1 VIAPAAPVPGPLG
14 NQWLAG
20 QPANAN
26 KARGHVLG
34 EGDGAMNAD
43 AGQPRILVVDDDNE
57 LRELITGFLS
67 GHGLI
72 AKGVADAVQMDA
84 ALSGAPFDLIV
95 LDLMM
100 PGEDGLSILRRLRGG
115 RRPPIIMLSAM
126 GSDSDRIIGLE
137 VGADDYLAKPCNPRE
152 LLARIRAVLRR
163 RQDAQGQPVRK
174 FGDWTLDLVERTVSG
189 PDIET
194 AGLTDTEFRLLTA
207 FVDRPQQVLTRDQL
221 IDFAKGS
228 DAMMFDRA
236 IDVTLSRLRKKL
248 GPRAPIRTVRGEGYM
263 FTLVPE

>member
-1 VIAPAAPVPGPLG
+1 MSSAMSAETAPPT
-14 NQWLAG
+14 
-20 QPANAN
+20 
-26 KARGHVLG
+26 
-34 EGDGAMNAD
+34 
-43 AGQPRILVVDDDNE
+43 ILVVDDDNE

-67 GHGLI
+67 AHGLI
-72 AKGVADAVQMDA
+72 ALSAANAAQMDA
-84 ALSGAPFDLIV
+84 AMTAHDVDLIV

-100 PGEDGLSILRRLRGG
+100 PGEDGLSVLRRLRGG

-163 RQDAQGQPVRK
+163 GQEGSSQPLRR
-174 FGDWTLDLVERTVSG
+174 FGEWTLDLVERTVAA

-194 AGLTDTEFRLLTA
+194 ASLTDTEFRLLTA
-207 FVDRPQQVLTRDQL
+207 FIDRPQIVLSRDQL

-228 DAMMFDRA
+228 DTMMFDRA

>member
-1 VIAPAAPVPGPLG
+1 MSAE
-14 NQWLAG
+14 AG
-20 QPANAN
+20 TPN
-26 KARGHVLG
+26 
-34 EGDGAMNAD
+34 
-43 AGQPRILVVDDDNE
+43 ILVVDDDRE
-57 LRELITGFLS
+57 LRTLITGFLS
-67 GHGLI
+67 NHGLRAI
-72 AKGVADAVQMDA
+72 GAADAVEMDA
-84 ALSGAPFDLIV
+84 ALTQEPIDLIV

-100 PGEDGLSILRRLRGG
+100 PGEDGLSVLRRMRGG

-163 RQDAQGQPVRK
+163 RQDAQGAPVRR
-174 FGDWTLDLVERTVSG
+174 FGEWTLDLVERTVSA
-189 PDIET
+189 PDIEMT
-194 AGLTDTEFRLLTA
+194 ALTDTEFRLLTA
-207 FVDRPQQVLTRDQL
+207 FIDRPQQVLTRDQL

-228 DAMMFDRA
+228 DSMMFDRA

>member
-1 VIAPAAPVPGPLG
+1 MSAETGTPS
-14 NQWLAG
+14 
-20 QPANAN
+20 
-26 KARGHVLG
+26 
-34 EGDGAMNAD
+34 
-43 AGQPRILVVDDDNE
+43 ILVVDDDRE
-57 LRELITGFLS
+57 LRTLITQFLS
-67 GHGLI
+67 NHGLL
-72 AKGVADAVQMDA
+72 AFGAGNAAEMDA
-84 ALSGAPFDLIV
+84 ALTEHEVDLIV

-100 PGEDGLSILRRLRGG
+100 PGEDGLSVLRRMRGG

-126 GSDSDRIIGLE
+126 GSDADRIIGLE

-163 RQDAQGQPVRK
+163 KQEAQALGTPVRK
-174 FGDWTLDLVERTVSG
+174 FGEWTLDLVERTVSA

-194 AGLTDTEFRLLTA
+194 TVLTDTEFRLLTA
-207 FVDRPQQVLTRDQL
+207 FIDRPQMVLTRDQL

-263 FTLVPE
+263 FTLVPEA